1 MVHSLIHA
9 DLLSPRIE
17 ILLYVVMPMLVIRVA
32 LGIVVGA
39 RVDRAAVTAG
49 TAALIIAILG
59 VVVTATVLDSNTPWR
74 SPVLTDIQEV
84 AVMPYAMMVK
94 IKQEDFAN
102 GKNSN

>member
-9 DLLSPRIE
+9 DLLSPRIK
-17 ILLYVVMPMLVIRVA
+17 ILLYVVMPMLVIHVA
-32 LGIVVGA
+32 LGVVGGA

-49 TAALIIAILG
+49 TAALLIAILG
-59 VVVTATVLDSNTPWR
+59 VVVTATVLDGNTPWLLL
-74 SPVLTDIQEV
+74 VLMGTWGR

-102 GKNSN
+102 G